1 MSIFT
6 LIHVALSLAGIFTG
20 LAVFLGLLTGRK
32 MNSLTAV
39 FLATTAATSLTGF
52 CYFPFLGFTPG
63 QAFGILSMIVLAV
76 AIYSRNVRHLEGVW
90 ARVYVITAIFPL
102 YLNVFVLVVQSF
114 QKVPALKAL
123 APTGSEPPFF
133 IVQGI
138 VFVLF
143 LVFGIRAALRF
154 PALVAQSSVS

>member
-1 MSIFT
+1 MSTFT
-6 LIHVALSLAGIFTG
+6 LIHVALSLVGIFTG
-20 LAVFLGLLTGRK
+20 LAVFLGLLTGNK

-39 FLATTAATSLTGF
+39 FLITTAATSLTGF

-63 QAFGILSMIVLAV
+63 QVFGILSMIVLAI
-76 AIYSRNVRHLEGVW
+76 AIYSRTVRRLSGIW
-90 ARVYVITAIFPL
+90 CRIYVITALFAL

-123 APTGSEPPFF
+123 APTQSEPPFF
-133 IVQGI
+133 IAQGI

-143 LVFGIRAALRF
+143 LGFGIRAALRF
-154 PALVAQSSVS
+154 RA